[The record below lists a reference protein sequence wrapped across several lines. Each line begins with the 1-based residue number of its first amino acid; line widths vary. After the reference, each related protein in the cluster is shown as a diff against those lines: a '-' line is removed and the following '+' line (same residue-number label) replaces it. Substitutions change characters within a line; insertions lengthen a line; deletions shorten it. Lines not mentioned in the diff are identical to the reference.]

1 MPPVFAV
8 APSCDGGEATVYHYY
23 LTSAHATASDTIY
36 VVDATD
42 EGSAACLVQ
51 RLGCGRITREEALQA
66 IEDGCDATLATIAFY
81 GERDAESVPDGELA
95 AMNADERARVAR
107 ALRFCRRTGAR
118 TRAAKGKR

>member
-1 MPPVFAV
+1 LAV

-23 LTSAHATASDTIY
+23 LTAAKATGTDTIY

-51 RLGCGRITREEALQA
+51 RLGCGRITREQALQA
-66 IEDGCDATLATIAFY
+66 IEDGYDATLETIAFH
-81 GERDAESVPDGELA
+81 GERDAESVPDEELA
-95 AMNADERARVAR
+95 AMSADQRARVAR

-118 TRAAKGKR
+118 TQAAKGKR